1 MIRIGIVDDEKQE
14 RDQLKQALARF
25 SAENGTELNVQEF
38 DCAAVYLAAQD
49 RDFDILYLD
58 IDMPQMSGMELSEKI
73 RETDQDVILIF
84 CTNLQ
89 QFALNGYSVGALGF
103 IVKPIQ
109 WYSFHMYLTRALKAL
124 QKRAGQKVTPPH
136 IVIKDGT
143 VTRLLD
149 AAEIAYVEVR
159 QHDLL
164 YNLCGGDG
172 ETEIIK
178 NRGSMQEIAAQLTPL
193 RFCAMQRQLSCE
205 PALHHGGKPYECL
218 YRRGGTAHRAHL
230 QGRLHR
236 SILSI
241 YGKKGVGRPVPVI
254 NWILNQQVQL
264 GMILCAGLFVPW
276 GQRRSC
282 FVPRLAAGV
291 WGFLA
296 LTNTLTFLPQWAKL
310 LLYTALLF
318 GLIWFSFDCSPLHA
332 LFYTTC
338 AYAVQH
344 IASKLAYMPI
354 IWLIQHGHTDRLVQ
368 FVILLFSNLVVCLV
382 IYLLLTRR
390 IRRGRLLFDNVKTV
404 LYSGFFLIAAV
415 YLSVVLEN
423 VLDSSAESY
432 MTAYLALN
440 AFCILF
446 AITILA
452 LEFSNCSIKS
462 LEHENEMLAQLLE
475 CDKQQYEQA
484 KKDMEKIN
492 IRYHDLKQQYSRA
505 TDEERTRLEE
515 EMNNLNLRYLTGNK
529 ALDITLT
536 QKSVLCGQA
545 GIQLVCSAD
554 GSCLEDMKHYHIYS
568 LLGNA
573 LDNAIECLMQVND
586 ASKRVITLDISRC
599 RDMAVIRV
607 QNYTPAPPTLRDGAI
622 VTTKQDTEEHGY
634 GIKSIKSIAELY
646 GGTADCFVEDS
657 IFYLVVTFPCGKSQ
671 KQTA

>member
-1 MIRIGIVDDEKQE
+1 M
-14 RDQLKQALARF
+14 
-25 SAENGTELNVQEF
+25 
-38 DCAAVYLAAQD
+38 
-49 RDFDILYLD
+49 
-58 IDMPQMSGMELSEKI
+58 
-73 RETDQDVILIF
+73 
-84 CTNLQ
+84 
-89 QFALNGYSVGALGF
+89 
-103 IVKPIQ
+103 
-109 WYSFHMYLTRALKAL
+109 
-124 QKRAGQKVTPPH
+124 
-136 IVIKDGT
+136 
-143 VTRLLD
+143 
-149 AAEIAYVEVR
+149 
-159 QHDLL
+159 
-164 YNLCGGDG
+164 
-172 ETEIIK
+172 
-178 NRGSMQEIAAQLTPL
+178 
-193 RFCAMQRQLSCE
+193 
-205 PALHHGGKPYECL
+205 
-218 YRRGGTAHRAHL
+218 
-230 QGRLHR
+230 
-236 SILSI
+236 
-241 YGKKGVGRPVPVI
+241 
-254 NWILNQQVQL
+254 
-264 GMILCAGLFVPW
+264 
-276 GQRRSC
+276 
-282 FVPRLAAGV
+282 AAGV
-291 WGFLA
+291 WAFLA
-296 LTNTLTFLPQWAKL
+296 LTDTLAFLPQWAKL

-344 IASKLAYMPI
+344 IASKVAYMPI
-354 IWLIQHGHTDRLVQ
+354 AWLVQHGRTDGLVN
-368 FVILLFSNLVVCLV
+368 FVILFFSNLVVCLV
-382 IYLLLTRR
+382 IYLLFTLR

-415 YLSVVLEN
+415 YLSVVLED

-432 MTAYLALN
+432 LTAYLALN

-462 LEHENEMLAQLLE
+462 LEQENETLAQLLE

-505 TDEERTRLEE
+505 TDEERARLEE

-536 QKSVLCGQA
+536 QKSALCGQA

-573 LDNAIECLMQVND
+573 LDNAIECLTQVND

-622 VTTKQDTEEHGY
+622 VTTKQNTEEHGY
-634 GIKSIKSIAELY
+634 GIKSIKSIAEQY
-646 GGTADCFVEDS
+646 GATVTGVDDLNQTFELLLSGRIDATLNAEVTYYDYMKEHPDANAKIAVLTADANEVAIPMRKGDE
-657 IFYLVVTFPCGKSQ
+657 
-671 KQTA
+671 TATLRAAIDTAIEEMRADGTLKELSEKYFGTDISTNE

>member
-1 MIRIGIVDDEKQE
+1 
-14 RDQLKQALARF
+14 
-25 SAENGTELNVQEF
+25 
-38 DCAAVYLAAQD
+38 
-49 RDFDILYLD
+49 
-58 IDMPQMSGMELSEKI
+58 MS
-73 RETDQDVILIF
+73 
-84 CTNLQ
+84 
-89 QFALNGYSVGALGF
+89 
-103 IVKPIQ
+103 
-109 WYSFHMYLTRALKAL
+109 
-124 QKRAGQKVTPPH
+124 
-136 IVIKDGT
+136 
-143 VTRLLD
+143 
-149 AAEIAYVEVR
+149 
-159 QHDLL
+159 
-164 YNLCGGDG
+164 
-172 ETEIIK
+172 
-178 NRGSMQEIAAQLTPL
+178 
-193 RFCAMQRQLSCE
+193 
-205 PALHHGGKPYECL
+205 
-218 YRRGGTAHRAHL
+218 
-230 QGRLHR
+230 
-236 SILSI
+236 
-241 YGKKGVGRPVPVI
+241 VI
-254 NWILNQQVQL
+254 NWILNQQIQL
-264 GMILCAGLFVPW
+264 GMILGACLFVPW

-291 WGFLA
+291 GVFLA
-296 LTNTLTFLPQWAKL
+296 LTDALTFLPLWAKL
-310 LLYTALLF
+310 LLYTTLLF
-318 GLIWFSFDCSPLHA
+318 GLIWFSFACSPLHA

-354 IWLIQHGHTDRLVQ
+354 IWLLQHGRTDRLVQ
-368 FVILLFSNLVVCLV
+368 FVILLFSTLVVGLV
-382 IYLLLTRR
+382 IYRLLTLR

-415 YLSVVLEN
+415 YLSVVLED

-462 LEHENEMLAQLLE
+462 LEQENEMLAQLLE

-505 TDEERTRLEE
+505 TDEERARLEE
-515 EMNNLNLRYLTGNK
+515 EMNNLNLRYFTGNK

-536 QKSVLCGQA
+536 QKSALCGQA
-545 GIQLVCSAD
+545 DIQLVCSAD
-554 GSCLEDMKHYHIYS
+554 GSCLADMKHYHIYS

-573 LDNAIECLMQVND
+573 LDNAIECLTQVSD

-622 VTTKQDTEEHGY
+622 VTTKQSTEEHGY
-634 GIKSIKSIAELY
+634 GIKSIKNIAELY

>member
-1 MIRIGIVDDEKQE
+1 M
-14 RDQLKQALARF
+14 
-25 SAENGTELNVQEF
+25 
-38 DCAAVYLAAQD
+38 
-49 RDFDILYLD
+49 
-58 IDMPQMSGMELSEKI
+58 
-73 RETDQDVILIF
+73 
-84 CTNLQ
+84 
-89 QFALNGYSVGALGF
+89 
-103 IVKPIQ
+103 
-109 WYSFHMYLTRALKAL
+109 
-124 QKRAGQKVTPPH
+124 
-136 IVIKDGT
+136 
-143 VTRLLD
+143 
-149 AAEIAYVEVR
+149 
-159 QHDLL
+159 
-164 YNLCGGDG
+164 
-172 ETEIIK
+172 
-178 NRGSMQEIAAQLTPL
+178 
-193 RFCAMQRQLSCE
+193 
-205 PALHHGGKPYECL
+205 
-218 YRRGGTAHRAHL
+218 
-230 QGRLHR
+230 
-236 SILSI
+236 
-241 YGKKGVGRPVPVI
+241 
-254 NWILNQQVQL
+254 
-264 GMILCAGLFVPW
+264 
-276 GQRRSC
+276 
-282 FVPRLAAGV
+282 
-291 WGFLA
+291 
-296 LTNTLTFLPQWAKL
+296 
-310 LLYTALLF
+310 LLYTTLLF

-354 IWLIQHGHTDRLVQ
+354 IWLVQNGRTDRLDT
-368 FVILLFSNLVVCLV
+368 FVILLFSTLVVCLV
-382 IYLLLTRR
+382 IYLLFTLR

-415 YLSVVLEN
+415 YLSVVLED

-432 MTAYLALN
+432 LTAYLALN

-505 TDEERTRLEE
+505 TDEERARLEE
-515 EMNNLNLRYLTGNK
+515 EMDNLNLRYLTGNK

-536 QKSVLCGQA
+536 QKSALCGQA

-554 GSCLEDMKHYHIYS
+554 GSCLENMKHYHIYS

-573 LDNAIECLMQVND
+573 LDNAIECLTQVSD

-634 GIKSIKSIAELY
+634 GIKSIKSIAEQY
-646 GGTADCFVEDS
+646 GATVTGVDDLNQTFELLLSGRIDATLNAEVTYYDYMKEHPDANAKIAVLTADANEVAIPMRKGDE
-657 IFYLVVTFPCGKSQ
+657 
-671 KQTA
+671 TATLRAAIDTAIEEMRADGTLKELSEKYFGTDISTNE

>member
-1 MIRIGIVDDEKQE
+1 M
-14 RDQLKQALARF
+14 
-25 SAENGTELNVQEF
+25 
-38 DCAAVYLAAQD
+38 
-49 RDFDILYLD
+49 
-58 IDMPQMSGMELSEKI
+58 
-73 RETDQDVILIF
+73 
-84 CTNLQ
+84 
-89 QFALNGYSVGALGF
+89 
-103 IVKPIQ
+103 
-109 WYSFHMYLTRALKAL
+109 
-124 QKRAGQKVTPPH
+124 
-136 IVIKDGT
+136 
-143 VTRLLD
+143 
-149 AAEIAYVEVR
+149 
-159 QHDLL
+159 
-164 YNLCGGDG
+164 
-172 ETEIIK
+172 
-178 NRGSMQEIAAQLTPL
+178 
-193 RFCAMQRQLSCE
+193 
-205 PALHHGGKPYECL
+205 
-218 YRRGGTAHRAHL
+218 
-230 QGRLHR
+230 
-236 SILSI
+236 
-241 YGKKGVGRPVPVI
+241 PVI
-254 NWILNQQVQL
+254 NWILNQQIQL
-264 GMILCAGLFVPW
+264 GMILCACLFVPW

-291 WGFLA
+291 WVFLA
-296 LTNTLTFLPQWAKL
+296 LTDTLAFLPLWARL
-310 LLYTALLF
+310 LLYTTLLF
-318 GLIWFSFDCSPLHA
+318 GLIGFSFDCSPLHA

-354 IWLIQHGHTDRLVQ
+354 IWLIQHGRTDRRVT

-382 IYLLLTRR
+382 IYLLFTLR

-415 YLSVVLEN
+415 YLSVVLED

-432 MTAYLALN
+432 LTAYLALN

-462 LEHENEMLAQLLE
+462 LEHENETLAQLLE

-505 TDEERTRLEE
+505 TDEERARLEE
-515 EMNNLNLRYLTGNK
+515 EMDNLNLRYLTGNK

-536 QKSVLCGQA
+536 QKSALCGQA

-573 LDNAIECLMQVND
+573 LDNAIECLTQVND

-646 GGTADCFVEDS
+646 GEDALYASIPIAYAPGADTLRSPYSGRTSEYFSEDGVLSYYAAKAVSHGMRNKGLIGTVKHFFLNEQEAGRQGISTFANEQAIREIYMRAFEGSLAEGDSLGVMTAYNRIGVMYAAANQGIQHILRDEWNYGGYIIDDALTASEYSSAPEMLMAGNNIFCLDTARPNEIEKLITSTDDGDLLQKVIDSNHYLYYIMLQSSMGGSGAED
-657 IFYLVVTFPCGKSQ
+657 VVVSDAAPWW
-671 KQTA
+671 QTTLRALDVVFCALAVAAVVMYVLHTYTDVFSEEKRKNRAAKKN